1 MKLGFHVS
9 ISGSIDQSFDRA
21 KLLECTAFQIF
32 TRNPRTWKSKQL
44 DAIEVETFRSKH
56 RVSKIGPV
64 FSHMPYLSNL
74 ASPNKIIYEKSVDT
88 LIEETERCSEL
99 GIRYIVTHIGSH
111 VGTGVKNGKTR
122 IIQALGKAIDENGPM
137 ILLENDSGSGSHI
150 GSRFGDISD
159 LINELESTRIGFC
172 LDTCHAFAAGY
183 DLTTKNGLAIT
194 LREIK
199 KTIGFR
205 RLKLVHLNDSIGEL
219 SSGIDHHEHIGLGRI
234 GEEGFRNILA
244 SSLAKR
250 PMIME
255 TPIDDRRSDAENLYK
270 VRELTRLNM
279 R

>member
-32 TRNPRTWKSKQL
+32 TRNPRRWKSKQL
-44 DAIEVETFRSKH
+44 DAIEVKTFRSKH
-56 RVSKIGPV
+56 RASKIGPV

-88 LIEETERCSEL
+88 LIEETERCNEL

-122 IIQALGKAIDENGPM
+122 IIQALGKALDENGLM

-159 LINELESTRIGFC
+159 LINELGSIRIGFC

-183 DLTTKNGLAIT
+183 DLTTKNGLAKT

-199 KTIGFR
+199 KTIGFS

-219 SSGIDHHEHIGLGRI
+219 NSGIDHHEHIGLGRI
-234 GEEGFRNILA
+234 GEEGFRHILA

-255 TPIDDRRSDAENLYK
+255 TPIDDRRSDAENLNK
-270 VRELTRLNM
+270 VRELTRLKM